1 MGGLHSVVSVFDGRR
16 TDIEVVRLGDA
27 QTTPSW
33 EVSMRTRTLQWRYLY
48 LLLLSVLLVP
58 QLGAA
63 QQNRD
68 KPLENSDVLA
78 MTKAGIGE
86 SVIIAAIKYAPRE
99 QLDSN
104 ADVLGSL
111 KSAGVGEV
119 VITALAERVNS
130 RQQPTAQAGATHDGS
145 KAVHAHNASDVQLF
159 FGDKPTDPFREL
171 GRVSSGKFGTLGK
184 SRKREAIDDELKK
197 KAAEMGGDAVISI
210 TEDFASVSG
219 VVIVFKDK

>member
-1 MGGLHSVVSVFDGRR
+1 MGGFMGTKTFRWSYF
-16 TDIEVVRLGDA
+16 
-27 QTTPSW
+27 
-33 EVSMRTRTLQWRYLY
+33 Y
-48 LLLLSVLLVP
+48 LLLLSALLVP
-58 QLGAA
+58 QRGAA
-63 QQNRD
+63 QQQSGDRD

-78 MTKAGIGE
+78 MRKAGIGE

-99 QLDSN
+99 RLDSN

-111 KSAGVGEV
+111 RSAGVGEV
-119 VITALAERVNS
+119 VITALVERVNL
-130 RQQPTAQAGATHDGS
+130 RQQPAAQAGATHEGS
-145 KAVHAHNASDVQLF
+145 QAVHAHNASEVKLF
-159 FGDKPTDPFREL
+159 FGDKPTEPFQEL

-184 SRKREAIDDELKK
+184 SRKREAIDEELKK

>member
-1 MGGLHSVVSVFDGRR
+1 MG
-16 TDIEVVRLGDA
+16 A
-27 QTTPSW
+27 K
-33 EVSMRTRTLQWRYLY
+33 TLRWSYFY

-63 QQNRD
+63 QQSGDRD

-78 MTKAGIGE
+78 MRKAGIGD

-99 QLDSN
+99 RLESN

-111 KSAGVGEV
+111 RSAGVGEV
-119 VITALAERVNS
+119 VITALVERVNS
-130 RQQPTAQAGATHDGS
+130 RQQPTAQAEATHEGS
-145 KAVHAHNASDVQLF
+145 QAVHARNASEVKLF
-159 FGDKPTDPFREL
+159 FADKPTEPFREL

-197 KAAEMGGDAVISI
+197 KAAEMGGDAVINI

-219 VVIVFKDK
+219 VVVAFKDK

>member
-1 MGGLHSVVSVFDGRR
+1 MGTKILRWKYF
-16 TDIEVVRLGDA
+16 
-27 QTTPSW
+27 
-33 EVSMRTRTLQWRYLY
+33 Y

-63 QQNRD
+63 QQSGDRD

-78 MTKAGIGE
+78 MKKAGIGE
-86 SVIIAAIKYAPRE
+86 SVIVAAIKYAPRE
-99 QLDSN
+99 QLDGN
-104 ADVLGSL
+104 AGVLGSL
-111 KSAGVGEV
+111 RSAGVGEV
-119 VITALAERVNS
+119 VITAIVERVNL
-130 RQQPTAQAGATHDGS
+130 RQQPTAQAGAAHEGS
-145 KAVHAHNASDVQLF
+145 QAVHAHNASEVKLF
-159 FGDKPTDPFREL
+159 FGDKPTEPFREL

-197 KAAEMGGDAVISI
+197 KAADMGGDAVISI